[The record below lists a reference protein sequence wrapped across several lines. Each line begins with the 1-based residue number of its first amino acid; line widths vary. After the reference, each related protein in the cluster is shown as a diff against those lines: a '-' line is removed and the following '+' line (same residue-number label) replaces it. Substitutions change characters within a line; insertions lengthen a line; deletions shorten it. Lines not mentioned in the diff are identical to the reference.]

1 MSKFKD
7 FIKKNLTIYHI
18 IGMILC
24 VSLSVVYWYK
34 SGQFSD
40 NMLKN
45 NLALIIIWGLL
56 VGYITFDLIRNSIK
70 KM

>member
-1 MSKFKD
+1 MSDFRS

-18 IGMILC
+18 IGI
-24 VSLSVVYWYK
+24 VVGVALSIVYWYK

-40 NMLKN
+40 NILKN
-45 NLALIIIWGLL
+45 NLALIILWGLL
-56 VGYITFDLIRNSIK
+56 VGYITFDLIRNSAK

>member
-1 MSKFKD
+1 MSDFRS

-18 IGMILC
+18 IGM
-24 VSLSVVYWYK
+24 VVGVALSIVYWYK

-40 NMLKN
+40 NILKN
-45 NLALIIIWGLL
+45 NLALIILWGLL
-56 VGYITFDLIRNSIK
+56 VGYITFDLIRNSAK